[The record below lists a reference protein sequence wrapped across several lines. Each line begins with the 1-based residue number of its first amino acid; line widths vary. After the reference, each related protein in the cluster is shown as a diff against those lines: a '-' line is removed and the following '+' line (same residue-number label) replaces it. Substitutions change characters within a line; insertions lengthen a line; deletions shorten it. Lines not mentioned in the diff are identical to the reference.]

1 MPNVKK
7 LNLPGMTALSLTWF
21 TDSSIQRHCTN
32 ERNTLAHT
40 ISVSVNPCF
49 ITLQWR
55 QLTSALCKWNK
66 CTTSNNISFSHL
78 LFHLEPS
85 IKWLNDLDRI
95 FLHCV
100 KQSRNKPATV
110 SIRGRAWCTCYVT
123 MLYRKRNQLASRV
136 LWCYAYLFANSSRFA
151 LHRPWQSGHAP
162 FLWATS
168 NIGHLLQH
176 EVGTNC
182 KLRYYFKD

>member
-7 LNLPGMTALSLTWF
+7 INLPWMTALSLTWF
-21 TDSSIQRHCTN
+21 TDSSIQRHWTN

-40 ISVSVNPCF
+40 MSISVNPCF

-78 LFHLEPS
+78 LFYLEPS

-110 SIRGRAWCTCYVT
+110 SSRGRAWCTG
-123 MLYRKRNQLASRV
+123 N
-136 LWCYAYLFANSSRFA
+136 
-151 LHRPWQSGHAP
+151 
-162 FLWATS
+162 ATS
-168 NIGHLLQH
+168 WQVACSGAMPTCLPT
-176 EVGTNC
+176 VPV
-182 KLRYYFKD
+182 LRYTDHDSQDTHPFCE